1 MVYLSIWAGMAG
13 DVVLSAEISVE
24 TSNPTRIRF
33 SSSFA
38 LGLMKLCFLD
48 TTIDDWTCLLILG

>member
-13 DVVLSAEISVE
+13 DVVVSADTSVE

-38 LGLMKLCFLD
+38 LGLMKLCFLQS
-48 TTIDDWTCLLILG
+48 